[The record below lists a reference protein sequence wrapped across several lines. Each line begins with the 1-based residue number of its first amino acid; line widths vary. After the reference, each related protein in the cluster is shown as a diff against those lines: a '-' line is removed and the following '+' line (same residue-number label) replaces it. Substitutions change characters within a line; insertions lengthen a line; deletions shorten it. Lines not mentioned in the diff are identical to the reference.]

1 MIADVT
7 TSSQW
12 VEATNPLQYSRAIL
26 NILDDFSEEKTRM
39 GDAQKAILNI
49 LGDFSEEKERLA
61 DIQKAILN
69 VLEDLGI
76 ERDKADHINREMAAE
91 IAERKRVEQLLEAQ
105 RQELEDSN
113 KELEAFSYSVSHDLR
128 APLRAIDGYGRI
140 LIEDYEDRFDT
151 EGRRVLGV
159 ISSETQR
166 MGRLVD
172 DLLAFS
178 RLGRQKLQRSDIDMT
193 ALAQDV
199 FEELSAQAPERA
211 LQLELNQLPVAR
223 GDRAMIRVALS
234 NLLSNAVKFTRNED
248 PAVIEIGSGLE
259 DGQTVYFVKDNGVG
273 FDMQYAQ
280 KLFGV
285 FQRLHSTEEFEG
297 TGVGLALVQ
306 RVIHRHGGR
315 VWAEGIVNEGAT
327 FSFSLPNTEEEL

>member
-1 MIADVT
+1 
-7 TSSQW
+7 
-12 VEATNPLQYSRAIL
+12 
-26 NILDDFSEEKTRM
+26 M